1 MPESEISGER
11 EVARRKSELVATV
24 SHELRTPLASVL
36 GFVELLMNRDLD
48 EDVQQRY
55 LETVHHEAQRL
66 AALIDDF
73 LDLERI
79 EAGHFTLALE
89 SCDLGALVRQE
100 VEAFSEREASHTFAC
115 ELPDEALV
123 TVSDCRRVGQV
134 LSNLL
139 SNAVKYSPAGG
150 AVRVVATQREG
161 FAHVEVSDCGVGIPH
176 AQQAQVFTKF
186 FRVDSTDTRDIGGT
200 GLGLAI
206 CQEIVAAHGGRIGFT
221 SVEGEGSTFWFEL
234 PSAWSPVEAKRGA
247 RVLVFQADVVFG
259 DALAALLVRDGLE
272 VESVASGV
280 LGIERA
286 LAEPP
291 AVICLDG
298 ELAGEL
304 DGWRVLVRLKSNP
317 VTADIPVVVCSE
329 ERGRATAAM
338 LGAAGF
344 VLKPCSCE
352 EVQRGVRALLSVG
365 RPSVLVVGGDQALR
379 RLVVETLARDG
390 GELREA
396 ADGMEAL
403 AMIASRHPDALV
415 LDLALPG
422 LHGFGAIEHLLD
434 RPETRGLPI
443 VVLSTR
449 ELSPREE
456 RFLHERNVT
465 CLQKRRYSADQLRRL
480 VLPASASSTLALLGV
495 HNAAAQGE
503 QADAPVDAPVAVTP
517 ALRPRVSTGGRPG
530 KPRNV
535 RLHVD

>member
-1 MPESEISGER
+1 MPEREISGER

-36 GFVELLMNRDLD
+36 GFVELLLSRDLD
-48 EDVQQRY
+48 EDVRQSY
-55 LETVHHEAQRL
+55 LETVHREAQRL

-89 SCDLGALVRQE
+89 SCDLGALLRQE
-100 VEAFSEREASHTFAC
+100 VEAFAERQPSHTFAC

-123 TVSDCRRVGQV
+123 TVSDCRRVEQV

-139 SNAVKYSPAGG
+139 SNAVKYSPDGG
-150 AVRVVATQREG
+150 LVRVVATQREG
-161 FAHVEVSDCGVGIPH
+161 FAHVEVSDRGVGIPA
-176 AQQAQVFTKF
+176 AQQAEVFTKF
-186 FRVDSTDTRDIGGT
+186 FRVDSTDTRGIGGT

-221 SVEGEGSTFWFEL
+221 SVEGEDSTFWFEL

-247 RVLVFQADVVFG
+247 RVLVFQADVAFG
-259 DALAALLVRDGLE
+259 DALAELLVRDGLE

-291 AVICLDG
+291 AAICLDG
-298 ELAGEL
+298 DLTGEL

-344 VLKPCSCE
+344 VLKPCTCE
-352 EVQRGVRALLSVG
+352 EVQGGVRALLAVG

-403 AMIASRHPDALV
+403 AMIACRHPDALV

-434 RPETRGLPI
+434 CPETRGLPI
-443 VVLSTR
+443 VVLSAR

-456 RFLHERNVT
+456 RFLHERNVS

-480 VLPASASSTLALLGV
+480 VLPASASSTLALRGV
-495 HNAAAQGE
+495 HDVSAE
-503 QADAPVDAPVAVTP
+503 VVQADSVVTAALEIRP
-517 ALRPRVSTGGRPG
+517 AQRPQASAGGKPSQ
-530 KPRNV
+530 PRNV
-535 RLHVD
+535 RRDVD